1 MTRRTSSWP
10 GQGLESIR
18 NCIGK
23 TSASVVGRRSKL
35 KFFLAAQALSWAPNT
50 TQVTPGSPEANDD
63 YSLSPELDSAVALLV
78 QCVPVVWVPSMGP
91 FFFPHPPF
99 FCLTEGAPPAT
110 LQTQDGLAVSPARLS
125 PHPMLYTAK
134 CAVECCLWVPCG
146 PDFWIENIYNFCM
159 RESTP
164 NKTLPARVYRG
175 WKHFAVRSSLLQ
187 VHRPENK
194 WISDTFAHRV
204 RHAAPLLAFWGLRI
218 WVPFGLICGLGFIIS
233 LKNTCTFIKSFLSYW
248 KSFHGIYLCCL

>member
-1 MTRRTSSWP
+1 MTSSWP

-23 TSASVVGRRSKL
+23 TRASVVGRRSKL
-35 KFFLAAQALSWAPNT
+35 KSWLHRPCHEP
-50 TQVTPGSPEANDD
+50 QTPPRLPLGHLRP
-63 YSLSPELDSAVALLV
+63 VAITPCPQNWIQLWH
-78 QCVPVVWVPSMGP
+78 CWCSVPVVWAHSMGSSY
-91 FFFPHPPF
+91 FPQPPF
-99 FCLTEGAPPAT
+99 FCLTEGAPPVT

-125 PHPMLYTAK
+125 PHPMLYTAN

-204 RHAAPLLAFWGLRI
+204 RHAAPLLAFQGLRI

-233 LKNTCTFIKSFLSYW
+233 LKKTCTFIKSFLSYW